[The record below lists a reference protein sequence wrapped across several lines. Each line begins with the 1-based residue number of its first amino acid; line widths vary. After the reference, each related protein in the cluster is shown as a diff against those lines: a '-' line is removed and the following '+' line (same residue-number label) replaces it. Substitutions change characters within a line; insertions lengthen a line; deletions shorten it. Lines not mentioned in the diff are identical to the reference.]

1 MGKYTKEMENM
12 FKDAR
17 NEAERDGESEESLRI
32 FDTQKDIYAELL
44 MGTKISYAT
53 VDFFWKDICK
63 DRVLDENLLDAKL
76 AYDNTAKF
84 LYDKKLI
91 KCIIK
96 DYEDL
101 NAMQVHMKIMKLYH
115 SLGVDGEL
123 GRYVISEDSIS
134 EFYGFVKLCEKY
146 LKK

>member
-17 NEAERDGESEESLRI
+17 NETERDGESEESLRI
-32 FDTQKDIYAELL
+32 FDTQKEIYAELL

-91 KCIIK
+91 KGIIK

-123 GRYVISEDSIS
+123 GRYVVSEDSIS

>member
-1 MGKYTKEMENM
+1 
-12 FKDAR
+12 
-17 NEAERDGESEESLRI
+17 
-32 FDTQKDIYAELL
+32 

-91 KCIIK
+91 KGITK

-101 NAMQVHMKIMKLYH
+101 NAMQVHMKIMKLYY

-134 EFYGFVKLCEKY
+134 EFYRFVELCKKH

>member
-44 MGTKISYAT
+44 IGTKISYAT

-91 KCIIK
+91 KGITK

-101 NAMQVHMKIMKLYH
+101 NAMQVHIKIMKLYH

-134 EFYGFVKLCEKY
+134 EFYGFVKLCEKH

>member
-32 FDTQKDIYAELL
+32 FDTQKEIYAELL

-91 KCIIK
+91 KGITK

-101 NAMQVHMKIMKLYH
+101 NAMQVHMKIMKLYY

-134 EFYGFVKLCEKY
+134 EFYRFVELCKKH

>member
-91 KCIIK
+91 KGIIK

>member
-1 MGKYTKEMENM
+1 M

-91 KCIIK
+91 KGIIK

>member
-17 NEAERDGESEESLRI
+17 NETERDGESEESLRI
-32 FDTQKDIYAELL
+32 FDTQKEIYAELL

-91 KCIIK
+91 KGIIK
-96 DYEDL
+96 DYEGL

-123 GRYVISEDSIS
+123 GRYVVSEDSIS